1 MDVHKAA
8 MVRMEGVVLR
18 DTEEACTTW
27 FIDADN
33 GKGGED
39 VSLWTKAPFP
49 EHVSLEGSQRE
60 IFTVGFPVI
69 YILNVPVQLLRIS
82 SAFLFFQFHIIVAQ
96 NSDPHLLMELNE
108 LNNN

>member
-27 FIDADN
+27 SIDADN
-33 GKGGED
+33 GKGGAD

-49 EHVSLEGSQRE
+49 
-60 IFTVGFPVI
+60 
-69 YILNVPVQLLRIS
+69 
-82 SAFLFFQFHIIVAQ
+82 
-96 NSDPHLLMELNE
+96 
-108 LNNN
+108 